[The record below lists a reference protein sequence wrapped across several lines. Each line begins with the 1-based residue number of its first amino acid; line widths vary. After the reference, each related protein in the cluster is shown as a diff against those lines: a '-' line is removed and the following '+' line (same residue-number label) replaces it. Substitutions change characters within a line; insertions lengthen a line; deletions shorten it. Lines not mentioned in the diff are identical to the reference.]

1 MKYAQM
7 VLLAG
12 LALAGACKSDSPTSA
27 TSAKSTEIPCTCGQ
41 PEADFEGCPCPSCS
55 NGVRNPDNPDCV
67 CGPLSIGGKG
77 GSQ

>member
-1 MKYAQM
+1 MKYAQI

-12 LALAGACKSDSPTSA
+12 LALAGACKSTSSTSA
-27 TSAKSTEIPCTCGQ
+27 NSAEIPCTCGQ
-41 PEADFEGCPCPSCS
+41 PDADFEGCACPSCS

-67 CGPLSIGGKG
+67 CGPLNIGGKG